1 MRYTKNNLTPVTTTG
16 KGVSPYESPSCIS
29 MEVSVNGP
37 LCQSNLADTDVNL
50 GNSLDLG
57 FGSDL

>member
-37 LCQSNLADTDVNL
+37 LCQSVNSNSGSIPGL
-50 GNSLDLG
+50 GG
-57 FGSDL
+57 EEWPTT